1 MSPGEIAELI
11 RAHLPGA
18 DVRVAS
24 DDNTHFEARIVAE
37 AFEGKRA
44 IARHQMVYAS
54 LGDRMGGEI
63 HALSIQAFT
72 PDEWREKSAEQ

>member
-1 MSPGEIAELI
+1 MSPAEIETLI
-11 RAHLPGA
+11 REHLPSA
-18 DVRVAS
+18 DVAVVS
-24 DDNTHFEARIVAE
+24 DDNTHFEARVVTE
-37 AFEGKRA
+37 AFNGKRP

-72 PDEWREKSAEQ
+72 PDEWQARRAGQ